1 MNLDDVLRSLEPI
14 DLEPSPEGSDDE
26 PTELTTIS
34 DALRQMITL
43 GKKVGKSEFRTG
55 QAASLMSSRLDQL
68 EEQFGQQL
76 RDREN
81 DLKEARRQVGAL
93 DEANERF
100 VVGLIQIA
108 DLVDSAL
115 HAAEVEADAGTR
127 EDLDRLGREIRKVLK
142 RLGLEAL
149 AAEGEP
155 QNPEFHEVVSD
166 ADATDAQRGMII
178 EVIRQGYRYAGE
190 VHRIAKVIVA
200 K

>member
-1 MNLDDVLRSLEPI
+1 MNLDDVLQSLDPI
-14 DLEPSPEGSDDE
+14 EFEASADEGGDE
-26 PTELTTIS
+26 ITTVS
-34 DALRQMITL
+34 NALRRMIVL
-43 GKKVGKSEFRTG
+43 GNKVGKSEFRTG
-55 QAASLMSSRLDQL
+55 QAAGLISSRLDQL

-76 RDREN
+76 RDREQ
-81 DLKEARRQVGAL
+81 DLKEARRQVGEL

-115 HAAEVEADAGTR
+115 RAAEVEADAETK

-149 AAEGEP
+149 AAEDEP
-155 QNPEFHEVVSD
+155 QNPEFHEVVSE
-166 ADATDAQRGMII
+166 ADATDARRGTII
-178 EVIRQGYRYAGE
+178 EIIRQGYRYAGQ
-190 VHRIAKVIVA
+190 VYRIAKVVVA